1 MTPKKMSIEDTQGK
15 IREES
20 EYVATNNQWKTKE
33 DIKKERQK
41 KSCSTERKRLTKWQ

>member
-1 MTPKKMSIEDTQGK
+1 MTTKKMSIEDTQGK

-33 DIKKERQK
+33 DIKTGKERQK
-41 KSCSTERKRLTKWQ
+41 KL